1 MAFDPLSD
9 ALAMS
14 HLTGASIFRIDAQGP
29 WGVLS
34 PPRDVQLARALPPV
48 TNHIIVFHVVLEG
61 ECWCRLGPRAGSRG
75 ESREVPR
82 AESPGGP
89 REPAHEWFRLPAGH
103 AVVLTRGDLHELA
116 DRPGR
121 MTIPFEQTLGGRSLL
136 DLRRESWAPGTG
148 PGCSILCGFLGCDR
162 RAFAALFGSLPAL
175 FTVGIERRSKAL
187 LQYAANEA
195 LEERPGAGALRVR
208 MAELL
213 LMEAL
218 SLYTQELPP
227 SATGLLAGLRDPLV
241 ERALQALHAAP
252 DRAWSVKNLAAGID
266 SSRSSLASRFR
277 EVLEEPPMH
286 YLARLRMQRAA
297 LYLGSRGCSV
307 EQVAREVGYASSA
320 AFQRAFKRHFG
331 VPPATWRHRAHTT
344 TSPGD

>member
-14 HLTGASIFRIDAQGP
+14 HLTGASIFRIDTQGP

-34 PPRDVQLARALPPV
+34 PPRDVQLTRALPPA

-61 ECWCRLGPRAGSRG
+61 ECWCRLGP
-75 ESREVPR
+75 
-82 AESPGGP
+82 
-89 REPAHEWFRLPAGH
+89 HEWFRLAAGH
-103 AVVLTRGDLHELA
+103 AVVLTRGDPHELA

-121 MTIPFEQTLGGRSLL
+121 MSIPFEQILGGRSLL
-136 DLRRESWAPGTG
+136 DLRREHYAPG
-148 PGCSILCGFLGCDR
+148 PDPCCSILCGFLGCDR
-162 RAFAALFGSLPAL
+162 RAFAALFGSLPPL
-175 FTVGIERRSKAL
+175 FTVGIGQRSKAL

-195 LEERPGAGALRVR
+195 LEDRPGAATLRVR

-213 LMEAL
+213 LMEAF
-218 SLYTQELPP
+218 SLYMQALPP

-241 ERALQALHAAP
+241 GRALQALHAAP
-252 DRAWSVKNLAAGID
+252 ERAWSVEQLAADID
-266 SSRSSLASRFR
+266 SSRSSVASRFR
-277 EVLEEPPMH
+277 AVLEEPPMH

-297 LYLGSRGCSV
+297 LYLASRSCSM
-307 EQVAREVGYASSA
+307 ERVAREVGFASSA

-331 VPPATWRHRAHTT
+331 VPPAAWRHAAHATT
-344 TSPGD
+344 NPED

>member
-34 PPRDVQLARALPPV
+34 PPRDVQLARALPAV

-61 ECWCRLGPRAGSRG
+61 ECWCRLGPS
-75 ESREVPR
+75 E
-82 AESPGGP
+82 GP
-89 REPAHEWFRLPAGH
+89 HEWFRLPAGH
-103 AVVLTRGDLHELA
+103 AVVLTRGSLHELA

-136 DLRRESWAPGTG
+136 DLRRESYAPGPG
-148 PGCSILCGFLGCDR
+148 PRCSLLCGFLGCDR

-175 FTVGIERRSKAL
+175 FTVGIGQRNRAL

-213 LMEAL
+213 LLEAF
-218 SLYTQELPP
+218 SLYMQALPP

-241 ERALQALHAAP
+241 GRALQALHAAP
-252 DRAWSVKNLAAGID
+252 DRAWSVEKLAADID

-297 LYLGSRGCSV
+297 LYLVSRNCSLDR
-307 EQVAREVGYASSA
+307 VAREVGYASSA

-331 VPPATWRHRAHTT
+331 IPPATWRHHTHPAID
-344 TSPGD
+344 PGD

>member
-1 MAFDPLSD
+1 MAIDPLSD

-14 HLTGASIFRIDAQGP
+14 HLTGASIFRVDAQGP

-34 PPRDVQLARALPPV
+34 PPKDPQLSRALLPV
-48 TNHIIVFHVVLEG
+48 SNHVIVFHVVLEG
-61 ECWCRLGPRAGSRG
+61 ECWCRLGPQ
-75 ESREVPR
+75 
-82 AESPGGP
+82 ESP
-89 REPAHEWFRLPAGH
+89 HEWFRLPAGH

-121 MTIPFEQTLGGRSLL
+121 MSIPFEQTLDGRSLL
-136 DLRRESWAPGTG
+136 DLRRERYAFG
-148 PGCSILCGFLGCDR
+148 PGAHCSILCGFLGCDR
-162 RAFAALFGSLPAL
+162 RAFAALFGALPAL
-175 FTVGIERRSKAL
+175 FTVGIEQRSKAL

-195 LEERPGAGALRVR
+195 LEERPGAPALRVR

-218 SLYTQELPP
+218 SLYMQELPP

-252 DRAWSVKNLAAGID
+252 DRDWSVEKLAAGID
-266 SSRSSLASRFR
+266 SSRSSLAGRFR
-277 EVLEEPPMH
+277 KVLEEPPMH

-297 LYLGSRGCSV
+297 LYLGSRNCSV
-307 EQVAREVGYASSA
+307 DQVAREVGYASSA

-331 VPPATWRHRAHTT
+331 VPPAAWRHQAHTT

>member
-1 MAFDPLSD
+1 MAVDPLSD

-48 TNHIIVFHVVLEG
+48 TNHIIVFHAVLEG
-61 ECWCRLGPRAGSRG
+61 ECWCRLGPHARSQ
-75 ESREVPR
+75 
-82 AESPGGP
+82 
-89 REPAHEWFRLPAGH
+89 EWFRLPTGH

-116 DRPGR
+116 DHPGR
-121 MTIPFEQTLGGRSLL
+121 MCIPFEQTLGGRSLL
-136 DLRRESWAPGTG
+136 DLRQERYAAG
-148 PGCSILCGFLGCDR
+148 PGARCSLLCGFLGCDR
-162 RAFAALFGSLPAL
+162 RAFAALFGALPAL
-175 FTVGIERRSKAL
+175 FTVDIEPRGTAL
-187 LQYAANEA
+187 LHYAAHEA
-195 LEERPGAGALRVR
+195 LEERPGADALRVR

-218 SLYTQELPP
+218 SLYTQAMPP

-252 DRAWSVKNLAAGID
+252 DRAWSVEKLAADID
-266 SSRSSLASRFR
+266 SSRSSLAGRFR
-277 EVLEEPPMH
+277 EVLEEAPMH
-286 YLARLRMQRAA
+286 YLTRLRMQRAA
-297 LYLGSRGCSV
+297 LYLASRGCSV
-307 EQVAREVGYASSA
+307 DQVAKEVGYASSA

-331 VPPATWRHRAHTT
+331 VPPATWRRRAQPV
-344 TSPGD
+344 S

>member
-14 HLTGASIFRIDAQGP
+14 RLTGASIFRIDAQGP

-34 PPRDVQLARALPPV
+34 PPKDVQLARSLPVV
-48 TNHIIVFHVVLEG
+48 TNHIIVFHAVLEG
-61 ECWCRLGPRAGSRG
+61 ECWCRLRR
-75 ESREVPR
+75 
-82 AESPGGP
+82 
-89 REPAHEWFRLPAGH
+89 HDWFRIPAGH
-103 AVVLTRGDLHELA
+103 AVVLTQGDLHELA

-136 DLRRESWAPGTG
+136 DLRRERYAPGPG
-148 PGCSILCGFLGCDR
+148 PRCGILCGFLGCDR
-162 RAFAALFGSLPAL
+162 RAFAALFGALPAL
-175 FTVGIERRSKAL
+175 FTVDVERQAKAL

-195 LEERPGAGALRVR
+195 LEERPGAGSLRVR

-213 LMEAL
+213 LMEAF
-218 SLYTQELPP
+218 SLYMQDLPP

-241 ERALQALHAAP
+241 GRALQALHEAP
-252 DRAWSVKNLAAGID
+252 DRAWSVEKLAADID

-277 EVLEEPPMH
+277 DVLEEPPMH

-297 LYLGSRGCSV
+297 LYLSSRSCSV
-307 EQVAREVGYASSA
+307 DRVAREVGYESSA

-331 VPPATWRHRAHTT
+331 LPPATWRHHAHPATD
-344 TSPGD
+344 PGD